1 MIAFSHDLNILKDY
15 HFYSFFISCI
25 YVMLQLVDLGSWSV
39 VPDDVPQGPGH
50 DVLLLGGCEAA
61 AVGGLVGEEKPVTI
75 LEGLE
80 LALEKTGEG
89 RAHKL
94 ARGDLL
100 EETSWEYFKLVKI
113 SIKGDDVS
121 FCDPVLPHQ
130 RICDATHILSV
141 LHVGG

>member
-1 MIAFSHDLNILKDY
+1 
-15 HFYSFFISCI
+15 
-25 YVMLQLVDLGSWSV
+25 MLQLVDLGSWSV

-100 EETSWEYFKLVKI
+100 EETSWEYF
-113 SIKGDDVS
+113 
-121 FCDPVLPHQ
+121 
-130 RICDATHILSV
+130 
-141 LHVGG
+141 